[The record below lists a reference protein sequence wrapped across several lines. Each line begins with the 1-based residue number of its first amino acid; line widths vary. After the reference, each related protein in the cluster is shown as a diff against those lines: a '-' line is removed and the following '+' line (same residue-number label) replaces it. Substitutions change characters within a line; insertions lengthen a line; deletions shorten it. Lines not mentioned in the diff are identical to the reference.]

1 MKIHEYQQSVIQSQ
15 KEAKAYIEHSDV
27 KQYKELLSNAQWD
40 DFYDRSGSN
49 ESRLAFDAAQKMIAE
64 ELARPIGDALRKG
77 GISENDLFK
86 MLDQAENKFHY
97 RFLEVLGKDP
107 EQINSGWIS
116 KSLSRSRV
124 FDAVSNEDTGSTLVD
139 RAKFSGRYWEHEAQ
153 LAYRIF
159 DIPLGKTVIGLY
171 SLEKDNA
178 YPLKG
183 LYRDFADNGAPE
195 EFLGVMLDYVRR
207 ADGLRPHLPHDQIF
221 NHVVAEIA
229 SFVYKDENIGM
240 GDIARLR
247 ESGVLKPTCLWDT
260 KFFNENYA
268 PVNTDESVEKA
279 RSYLDKYSSNHV
291 FYELKDKLSRT
302 DIMSYFLRNGSLN
315 DVDTWKSGMA
325 NFEIVTG
332 ERLSFQ
338 EARELNPVDRFSLS
352 STQAYSD
359 WTDVNSKPDDYRK
372 IQVSVERTEDED
384 YKYSDGEKAVLIA
397 LDCKSL
403 RLEAI
408 EEAMS
413 QEMLKHSVIHQS
425 ADSQEG
431 IWYELATD
439 SEDHMGVANK
449 IAKELVKKLE
459 SLNKE
464 HILPGDV
471 IKVNSEEAEDYELT
485 NGKVAVVTDV
495 DRNGSVKLKGDKSY
509 YPAELFDLRRK
520 HQLSKDTGLSM
531 SR

>member
-15 KEAKAYIEHSDV
+15 KEARAYIEHSEV

-64 ELARPIGDALRKG
+64 ELAKPIGDALRKG
-77 GISENDLFK
+77 GISENDFFK

-124 FDAVSNEDTGSTLVD
+124 FDAVSDEDTGSTLVD
-139 RAKFSGRYWEHEAQ
+139 SAKFSGRYWEHEAQ
-153 LAYRIF
+153 LAHRIF
-159 DIPLGKTVIGLY
+159 DIPIGESVIGFNCLQR
-171 SLEKDNA
+171 EKA
-178 YPLKG
+178 FPLNKF
-183 LYRDFADNGAPE
+183 YRDFAENGASE

-247 ESGVLKPTCLWDT
+247 ESGVLKPTRLWDT

-268 PVNTDESVEKA
+268 PVNTDESVEKVK
-279 RSYLDKYSSNHV
+279 SYLDKYSSNDV

-302 DIMSYFLRNGSLN
+302 DTMSYFLSKGSLS
-315 DVDTWKSGMA
+315 DVDTWKYGMA
-325 NFEIVTG
+325 AFEIVTG

-338 EARELNPVDRFSLS
+338 EARDLKPAERFSIA

-359 WTDVNSKPDDYRK
+359 WTDLKSSPDDFRK

-384 YKYSDGEKAVLIA
+384 YKYSDGEKAVLIV
-397 LDCKSL
+397 LDCKSF

-413 QEMLKHSVIHQS
+413 QEMLKHRVIHQS
-425 ADSQEG
+425 ADTQEG

-439 SEDHMGVANK
+439 SEDHMEVANK

-459 SLNKE
+459 ALNKE

-495 DRNGSVKLKGDKSY
+495 ERNGSVKLKGDKLY

-531 SR
+531 NR